1 MNIRI
6 EIFVEQDD
14 TPIRGYAS
22 AIDKETDLEVENQI
36 LSRLEDGDIWAW
48 ASVEVR
54 ATNSETG
61 KYEYECLGCCS
72 YKDADDFKSSGYYSD
87 MAIFAVTRLLG
98 GGK

>member
-14 TPIRGYAS
+14 TPVRGFAS

-36 LSRLEDGDIWAW
+36 LSRLADGDIWAW

-54 ATNSETG
+54 ATDCETG
-61 KYEYECLGCCS
+61 EYDYERLGCCS
-72 YKDADDFKSSGYYSD
+72 YSDADDFKASGYYQD
-87 MAIFAVTRLLG
+87 MAIMAVTRLLQRIL
-98 GGK
+98 